1 MRLVS
6 RTTLLCII
14 FKNTHDLHLSYV
26 KKRKKNFH
34 FKIEKPI
41 KAHTE
46 TTTTTTTTTTSTTPT
61 TTTPLT
67 TTTTA
72 HISSL
77 TNQSKP
83 GSSCKSIKEQFGN
96 SAPSGLYWID
106 LSPATQVYCD
116 MDTDG
121 GL

>member
-6 RTTLLCII
+6 RTSLLCII
-14 FKNTHDLHLSYV
+14 LKNIYDLHLSYV
-26 KKRKKNFH
+26 KKSKKNFH
-34 FKIEKPI
+34 LKIEKPI

-46 TTTTTTTTTTSTTPT
+46 TTTTTSTTPT
-61 TTTPLT
+61 TTT
-67 TTTTA
+67 A
-72 HISSL
+72 QISSL
-77 TNQSKP
+77 TNQSNP

-121 GL
+121 GW